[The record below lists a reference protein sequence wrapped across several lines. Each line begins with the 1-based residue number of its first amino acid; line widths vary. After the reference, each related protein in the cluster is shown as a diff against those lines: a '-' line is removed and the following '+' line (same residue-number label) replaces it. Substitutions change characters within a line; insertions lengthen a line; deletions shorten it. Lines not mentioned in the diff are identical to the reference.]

1 MMNLHFRTICAGAFY
16 GAVALE
22 YVKCFVSLAAKLA
35 THQRLISY

>member
-22 YVKCFVSLAAKLA
+22 YVKCFVVAGSG
-35 THQRLISY
+35 S